1 MNLSLVALAVVL
13 IFLAAYF
20 SYGRFLARRFD
31 LKAGRKTPAVEIND
45 GVDFV
50 PAKKGFLLGQHFSA
64 IAAAGPIVGPILAA
78 LWFGW
83 LPVLLWI
90 VGGAVFFGA
99 VHDFSSLAGSVKHRA
114 KSIVE
119 LVKEYLGPRG
129 HLFFMIFVWLSL
141 IYVITAFTDLTSS
154 SFVEPELGG
163 AVAASSFL
171 YLLLG
176 LAMGIA
182 LYKFKMPLNL
192 ATVVF
197 ISLVVLAIWYG
208 RFIPLRVP
216 ASASVNPQQ
225 TWNIILL
232 GYCFVASVIPVWLLL
247 QPRGYL
253 GGFFLYGTLAAGI
266 IGLFLGGE
274 KIQYP
279 AFIGFVSEKG
289 LPLFPLLFVTVAC
302 GACSGFHG
310 IVCSGTTSKQIAKE
324 PDCQAVGYGGM
335 LLEGLVAVTA
345 LSTVMMLSKTD
356 ALTGASPDRIYAE
369 GLSRF
374 VSHFGVPRE
383 FARSFALL
391 AFTTF
396 IYDTLDVA
404 TRLARYIF
412 QELTGWK
419 SQWGNVGATLISLVL
434 PLLCVSLKMT
444 DAQGHLIPAWKVFWT
459 IFGTS
464 NQLLAALTL
473 MTLSIW
479 FFRTGKPWWAS
490 ALPMIFMMAMTA
502 WSLVIMMKPALAKLF
517 SGAPAVDPI
526 GIVAFLLLVLA
537 VLLVM
542 EAVSVIARRPSGRR
556 SNLSRGIASSPLRG
570 SSQ

>member
-1 MNLSLVALAVVL
+1 MNLSLIALAVVL

-20 SYGRFLARRFD
+20 SYGRFLARHFD
-31 LKAGRKTPAVEIND
+31 LRRDRKTPASEVND

-50 PAKKGFLLGQHFSA
+50 PAKRGFLLGQHFSA
-64 IAAAGPIVGPILAA
+64 IAAAGPIVGPILAS

-114 KSIVE
+114 CSIVE

-163 AVAASSFL
+163 AVAASSLL
-171 YLLLG
+171 YLLIG
-176 LAMGIA
+176 VAMGIS
-182 LYKFKMPLNL
+182 LYKFKVPLAV
-192 ATVVF
+192 ATLVG
-197 ISLVVLAIWYG
+197 IPLVVLAIWYG
-208 RFIPLRVP
+208 RFIPIRIP
-216 ASASVNPQQ
+216 ALAALSPQQ
-225 TWNIILL
+225 TWNVILL
-232 GYCFVASVIPVWLLL
+232 AYCFVASVIPVWLLL

-279 AFIGFVSEKG
+279 AFIGFTSAKG

-310 IVCSGTTSKQIAKE
+310 IVCSGTTSRQIE
-324 PDCQAVGYGGM
+324 NETDCHLVGYGGM
-335 LLEGLVAVTA
+335 LLEGLVALTA
-345 LSTVMMLSKTD
+345 LSTVMILSKTNP
-356 ALTGASPDRIYAE
+356 LTGASPDRVYAE

-374 VSHFGVPRE
+374 VSNFGIPQT

-412 QELTGWK
+412 QELMGWK
-419 SQWGNVGATLISLVL
+419 NSWGSVAATFVSLAT
-434 PLLCVSLKMT
+434 PLVCVSLKIT
-444 DAQGHLIPAWKVFWT
+444 DAQGHLVPAWKIFWT

-479 FFRTGKPWWAS
+479 LARSGKPWWAS
-490 ALPMIFMMAMTA
+490 ALPMFFMMGMTI
-502 WSLVIMMKPALAKLF
+502 WSLALMIQPAFGKLF
-517 SGAPAVDPI
+517 STTPAVDPI
-526 GIVAFLLLVLA
+526 GVVAFLLFILA
-537 VLLVM
+537 LLLIF
-542 EAVSVIARRPSGRR
+542 EGFGAVQKQKVRV
-556 SNLSRGIASSPLRG
+556 
-570 SSQ
+570 